1 MTTKKISI
9 TDALLALNALED
21 IYPRL
26 KPHAKYQVDCV
37 RAILTQSIEIARP
50 LATGDEKKDQ
60 WLSIATTLPFE
71 PLVLTDVFAG
81 IKKIEP
87 VKFLAL
93 KRLCVEASPLEQ

>member
-1 MTTKKISI
+1 MKKISI

-21 IYPRL
+21 VYPKL

-37 RAILTQSIEIARP
+37 RSILNQSIEIARP

-60 WLSIATTLPFE
+60 WLSVATTLPFE
-71 PLVLTDVFAG
+71 PLVLSEVFAG

-87 VKFLAL
+87 VKFLSL
-93 KRLCVEASPLEQ
+93 RRLCIEASPLE